1 MESRAGQEREL
12 RGAGRLEG
20 KVAIVTGAARG
31 TGAVVARH
39 FAQEGARVL
48 LGDVLDERG
57 QAVADEIGPAAR
69 YRRLDVIREADWDAA
84 VAEVHAEF
92 GSPTVLVN
100 NAAVVHLA
108 SVEETTPEIFT
119 RLFQV
124 NQLGPLLGIRALAE
138 PMKAAGGGS
147 IVNISSVDGLQ
158 GRNGVSAYSS
168 TKWGVRGLTR
178 AAAIELER
186 FGIRVNTV
194 CPSAGSDEM
203 FAEFVGGA
211 LRPEAMDNSADPALI
226 PTDRTRRSEQLLDVA
241 RLVVFLA
248 SDESASCTGADYPI
262 DRGETAGRVTPGM
275 PGV

>member
-1 MESRAGQEREL
+1 MRSSA
-12 RGAGRLEG
+12 
-20 KVAIVTGAARG
+20 
-31 TGAVVARH
+31 
-39 FAQEGARVL
+39 
-48 LGDVLDERG
+48 
-57 QAVADEIGPAAR
+57 P
-69 YRRLDVIREADWDAA
+69 
-84 VAEVHAEF
+84 
-92 GSPTVLVN
+92 PTVLVN